1 MSKFSGFSPSI
12 YQFLAELEQNND
24 KEWFSANRDRY
35 EAEVRGPAFA
45 YIEAM
50 KASID
55 KISPHFRV
63 EAKKVGGSLM
73 RIHRDIR
80 FSKDKSPYK
89 TNVGIQFRHTSGC
102 DAHAPGFYLHISP
115 EESFFGVGTWHP
127 AGGLLHAIRK
137 WIDKHPK
144 DWKKSISP
152 KSFRDRFELV
162 GDSLKRA
169 PKGFDSEH
177 PLIVDLRRKD
187 FIAVQNLD
195 QGDVSSKEFIKES
208 AAAFRSAKPFMN
220 FLCQAI
226 NVPF

>member
-1 MSKFSGFSPSI
+1 MSKFSGFPPSL
-12 YQFLAELEQNND
+12 YRFLAELQQNND
-24 KEWFSANRDRY
+24 KDWFQENRDRY

-50 KASID
+50 KASIEI
-55 KISPHFRV
+55 ISPHFRV

-73 RIHRDIR
+73 RFHRDIR

-89 TNVGIQFRHTSGC
+89 TNVGIQFRHQAGN

-127 AGGLLHAIRK
+127 DGDSLRAIREGINK
-137 WIDKHPK
+137 RPK
-144 DWKKSISP
+144 VWKKSISV
-152 KSFRDRFELV
+152 KNFRDRFELV

-169 PKGFDSEH
+169 PKGFDPEH
-177 PLIVDLRRKD
+177 PLITDLRRKD

-195 QGDVSSKEFIKES
+195 QGDVSSKDFIKES
-208 AAAFRSAKPFMN
+208 TAAFRTAKPFMK
-220 FLCQAI
+220 FLCEAI
-226 NVPF
+226 SVPF